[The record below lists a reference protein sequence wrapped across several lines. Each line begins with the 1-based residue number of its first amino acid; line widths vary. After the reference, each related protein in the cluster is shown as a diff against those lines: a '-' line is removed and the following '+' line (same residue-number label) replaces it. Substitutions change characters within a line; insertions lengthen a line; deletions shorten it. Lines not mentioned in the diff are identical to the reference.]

1 MCEHYGWT
9 RIASGE
15 LLRADAA
22 AGTPSGV
29 AAKVYLDA
37 GRLVPDALIE
47 LLVLDRMAHPD
58 CSKGVVLDGFPR
70 TVSQATAL
78 DAALEER
85 AQKVNLALLLDVG
98 GAVLTERLAGRLTC
112 RSCAATYHPRLNPPL
127 EAGACDRCG
136 GELYVRDDDQ
146 PEIVHARHVVYEQET
161 APLLAYYEHD
171 HRLQRQNGVGSID
184 EVWERVQRAISEASR
199 RELPVTK
206 RDKERTDEGTRVG
219 QTAL

>member
-22 AGTPSGV
+22 AGTPSGI
-29 AAKVYLDA
+29 AAKAYLDA

-47 LLVLDRMAHPD
+47 QLVLDRMAQPD

-78 DAALEER
+78 DAALRER
-85 AQKVNLALLLDVG
+85 RQQVDLALLLEVD
-98 GAVLTERLAGRLTC
+98 GAVLMERLAGRLTC

-146 PEIVHARHVVYEQET
+146 PAIVQARHAVYEQET
-161 APLLAYYEHD
+161 EPLLAYYD
-171 HRLQRQNGVGSID
+171 RDSRLRRQNGVGSID
-184 EVWERVQRAISEASR
+184 AVWERVQGTITEVSR
-199 RELPVTK
+199 RETPATK
-206 RDKERTDEGTRVG
+206 HEKERTDEGTRVG